1 MCQARGTYSASH
13 FSMVAFASR
22 IASPSAARA
31 FAGDWGASVHLNMIG
46 SAFTATTYE
55 FNRLLDFSAYGTRAI
70 RPQRERRRGFDRGG
84 F

>member
-31 FAGDWGASVHLNMIG
+31 FLQAIGAHLL
-46 SAFTATTYE
+46 T
-55 FNRLLDFSAYGTRAI
+55 
-70 RPQRERRRGFDRGG
+70 
-84 F
+84 